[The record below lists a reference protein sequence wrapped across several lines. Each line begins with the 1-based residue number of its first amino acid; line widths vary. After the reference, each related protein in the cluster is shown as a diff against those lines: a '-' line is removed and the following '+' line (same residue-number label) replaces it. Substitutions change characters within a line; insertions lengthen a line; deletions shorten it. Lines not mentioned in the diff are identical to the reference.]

1 MEIMNMEIMTD
12 AMTSDRADVGSRGN
26 LSIPDQFGDDQSA
39 AWFTQY
45 LDAVLAPIAQR
56 VDQ

>member
-1 MEIMNMEIMTD
+1 MSDLEAIYRFLTSSVMT
-12 AMTSDRADVGSRGN
+12 
-26 LSIPDQFGDDQSA
+26 QSA

>member
-1 MEIMNMEIMTD
+1 MEIMTD